1 VGSPHLRTAMDESM
15 EESGFQRQHT
25 YNEGLHLMDFQSADQ
40 ETIPPNIS
48 ASNDSNWPISTQYL
62 PSLPNGALYSNPNM
76 SNPVTPDITSTLL
89 VLPMTTL
96 NEPRAT
102 SATWDLDG
110 SQQYLANDFS
120 SSGCDVSDHRI
131 DLLSEFKG

>member
-1 VGSPHLRTAMDESM
+1 
-15 EESGFQRQHT
+15 
-25 YNEGLHLMDFQSADQ
+25 
-40 ETIPPNIS
+40 
-48 ASNDSNWPISTQYL
+48 
-62 PSLPNGALYSNPNM
+62 
-76 SNPVTPDITSTLL
+76 
-89 VLPMTTL
+89 MTTL

-131 DLLSEFKG
+131 DLLSEFKGWNEMADHWSSATPAAMDEGNGKRK